1 MQVYIKETLYV
12 LDYDNNIVDMIFTSD
27 DHRTPGYAYNINI
40 EESNTGYSN
49 LTFTMP
55 TKILPMPN
63 DLNEA
68 PAPEEFIL
76 NPKLELLTPLVK
88 LRYNRQVFY
97 VGQETIMVQEPTGY
111 GDTTTYIEKEYNTND
126 IMENYVMDYIVQ
138 PLDKKRSGHEVNL
151 NFTAMD
157 YPRFNLSKKRFG
169 LTINE
174 DTITRD
180 DWSLFKSEPMSI
192 AGSVQYIQWTQDMSN
207 QYQGEN
213 HIIPTTWDP
222 TTATDYP
229 INIAQLNNMMGKKEV
244 WPYGIAATVYWWP
257 ITNTGR
263 FEGVMYNEGDYLTL
277 QLYPKMKTGTAD
289 TSTITHNLDLYG
301 YQWTYLDKGK
311 SFLTPNN
318 PTNYLNWILENTNW
332 QIALKEKEPVGWT
345 VIADDL
351 ETDEKI
357 IPHLPTKN
365 SEGVNLKEGDYWLFK
380 TLNITDTNYL
390 HYTIDEEKPVY
401 GITQSFEELPIL
413 TTEDIGTWECV
424 ILTEEYE
431 IGDMK
436 YQLPVVSICSWD
448 GNKWYIDYADRE
460 CMTTRIYQRRNNE
473 WINVSNDYH
482 TSNIDK
488 RVGFIYDVDIVETE
502 VAKPEGSVGDLF
514 ETTDLRTNLSLSE
527 SNCYNAITELSKA
540 FQLYPVFN
548 CEDRTVSLKL
558 FAGKNYGLTY
568 RLGQSLEGTSVK
580 EDGDKIVTKL
590 FSYGGQDT
598 KGTENIN
605 LGDAE
610 RSYQKP
616 EDNPDEREPWDP
628 NAPEYI
634 QKRSPYGT
642 NYIYNFK
649 WMYDNKWITKEQIL
663 ELYDL
668 NEQIQELNKRV
679 LKPLTEDFL
688 ATNDAYVNAGVQL
701 STDQD
706 EYMAVLNSMMNTYY
720 RHPGETTDKF
730 TAFPERPA
738 DCYVGDDGR
747 CYFDIHYC
755 DKCHATRGTK
765 FPNDTCTTVGCD
777 GELKTRT
784 IHINTWEEESNGEL
798 GLGTTSEKLNPT
810 SKGFYQEVYE
820 QLGEANKDYIYLGQI
835 FQEKNIDNLNNE
847 KKYILNDGKETV
859 VYDKSSHLY
868 HWNDCVGKW
877 IEHIGYAIKD
887 EEEVNALRIKVELL
901 EESQKV
907 YNRDLADLEDQ
918 IQDKFGDYIIEGRFQ
933 DEEIVYPAILLVK
946 TLEAS
951 DQYATPE
958 TTYNLNV
965 IDSSGLI
972 EYRMPGTEVYN
983 ELVHSLHSTGQIV
996 PKAGDYV
1003 TIYDEPMGMYGVPGL
1018 ITSIRRVLDN
1028 PQSNSITVNTSYTDN
1043 EELVGNIITA
1053 TNTVLSNK
1061 DIYARTAILKSDGTV
1076 SGAAMAK
1083 TLEENSNKNLTFVGI
1098 SGSTLLDSSG
1108 LLVTNPN
1115 KPERKMKYTGAGV
1128 FGTVDNGMTY
1138 DAMMTPEGINANYI
1152 NAGSIDTQKIQIM
1165 SGLHGKVVLD
1175 NYGLAVKDNKSL
1187 KYTLPTKTKKLEG
1200 ETFLDWSDSNL
1211 KAFIGVDGNNDAQ
1224 LYLKGQMQI
1233 DGGSI
1238 IGGWNVL
1245 GNKLF
1250 STNGQVELTDTEK
1263 NKGIQNYVGLSSD
1276 GQYAF
1281 WTGNS
1286 DPEKANFRIKHNG
1299 ELVSETMNAKI
1310 KVTDDKI
1317 VTEVKDRKDADAG
1330 LSSRIA
1336 QTYNSISLSV
1346 GNKNK
1351 AGSISISMTKDNGE
1365 TSTSSGLISSI
1376 VLTADKV
1383 ELNGGI
1389 NKIGGWVI
1397 KDDYLGNMAGTQ
1409 NSSAASQNYFLS
1421 QNGKYAWCSM
1431 NDAEYNYYLFF
1442 KDKFAVRTD
1451 GILFAKGAVITG
1463 DSKFSGK
1470 LEAATG
1476 SFKGSLD
1483 AATGSFKGSLDAA
1496 TGTFNGDISAASGI
1510 FKGAVYTI
1518 SKEGWWKMGDGII
1531 WGMAGQTVGGDTDNW
1546 ETTLKPGGVVIR
1558 SMSTNTEREKSW
1570 WDICGSSSDMRVKN
1584 NINVLDDQFENFYN
1598 ELSPVS
1604 FYFNPD
1610 YHDDKGKIRF
1620 GFIAQEVEEAARLTS
1635 IPEVAAIGHSG
1646 NPEHLYDLNKEEI
1659 IALNTW
1665 QIQKLKKEV
1674 KELKQELQEL
1684 KKEKTN

>member
-68 PAPEEFIL
+68 PASEEFIL
-76 NPKLELLTPLVK
+76 NPKLKLLTPLVK

-97 VGQETIMVQEPTGY
+97 VGQETIMVQEPIGY

-138 PLDKKRSGHEVNL
+138 PLDKKRSEYEVSL

-213 HIIPTTWDP
+213 HIIPTAWDP

-244 WPYGIAATVYWWP
+244 WPYGITATIYWWP

-263 FEGVMYNEGDYLTL
+263 FEGVMYNEGDFLTL

-301 YQWTYLDKGK
+301 YQWTYLEKGK

-332 QIALKEKEPVGWT
+332 QIALKGKDTVGWS
-345 VIADDL
+345 VIAADL

-357 IPHLPTKN
+357 IPHLPTKDTY
-365 SEGVNLKEGDYWLFK
+365 GVNLQEGDYWLFK
-380 TLNITDTNYL
+380 TLNISDTNYL
-390 HYTIDEEKPVY
+390 HYTTDEEQPFY
-401 GITQSFEELPIL
+401 GITQSFEELPVL
-413 TTEDIGTWECV
+413 TMEDIGTWECV

-431 IGDMK
+431 IGNMK

-460 CMTTRIYQRRNNE
+460 CMTTRIYQWKNNE
-473 WINVSNDYH
+473 WTNVSNDYH

-488 RVGFIYDVDIVETE
+488 RVGFIYDIDIVETE

-514 ETTDLRTNLSLSE
+514 ETTDLRTNLSLSD
-527 SNCYNAITELSKA
+527 SNCYNAIVELSKA

-548 CEDRTVSLKL
+548 CEDRTISLKL

-580 EDGDKIVTKL
+580 EDGDKIITKL

-598 KGTENIN
+598 QGTENIN

-610 RSYQKP
+610 RSYQEP
-616 EDNPDEREPWDP
+616 EDNPDEREPWNP

-642 NYIYNFK
+642 NYVYNFK
-649 WMYDNKWITKEQIL
+649 WMYDNEWITKEQIL

-668 NEQIQELNKRV
+668 NEQIQELNKKV

-688 ATNDAYVNAGVQL
+688 STNDAYVNAGVQL

-706 EYMAVLNSMMNTYY
+706 EYTAVLNSMMNTYY

-730 TAFPERPA
+730 TAFPEKPA
-738 DCYVGDDGR
+738 DCYIGADGR
-747 CYFDIHYC
+747 CYLDIHYC
-755 DKCHATRGTK
+755 DKCHATRGTQ
-765 FPNDTCTTVGCD
+765 FPGDVCTTVGCE
-777 GELKTRT
+777 GELKVRT
-784 IHINTWEEESNGEL
+784 IHINTWMEESNGEL
-798 GLGTTSEKLNPT
+798 GLGTTSEQWNPT

-847 KKYILNDGKETV
+847 KKYILNDGQETE

-868 HWNDCVGKW
+868 HWNDCVHKW
-877 IEHIGYAIKD
+877 IEHFGYAIKD
-887 EEEVNALRIKVELL
+887 EKEVNALRIKVELL

-918 IQDKFGDYIIEGRFQ
+918 IQDKFGDYIIEGKFR
-933 DEEIVYPAILLVK
+933 DEQIVYPAILLVK

-951 DQYATPE
+951 DQYAIPD

-972 EYRMPGTEVYN
+972 EYRMPGTEIYN
-983 ELVHSLHSTGQIV
+983 ELVHSLHSIGQII

-1003 TIYDEPMGMYGVPGL
+1003 TIYDEPMGLYGVPGL
-1018 ITSIRRVLDN
+1018 ITNIKRVLDN
-1028 PQSNSITVNTSYTDN
+1028 PQSNSITVDTSYTDN

-1076 SGAAMAK
+1076 SGAAIAK
-1083 TLEENSNKNLTFVGI
+1083 TLEDNSNKNLTFVGV

-1187 KYTLPTKTKKLEG
+1187 KYTLPIKTKKLEG
-1200 ETFLDWSDSNL
+1200 ETFLDWSGSNL

-1245 GNKLF
+1245 GQKLF
-1250 STNGQVELTDTEK
+1250 SNNGTSTTSGEL
-1263 NKGIQNYVGLSSD
+1263 QNYVGLSST
-1276 GQYAF
+1276 GEYAM
-1281 WTGNS
+1281 WTGHQ
-1286 DPEKANFRIKHNG
+1286 DPNKANFRIKHNG
-1299 ELVSETMNAKI
+1299 EIYSQTLNSRL
-1310 KVTDDKI
+1310 KVLDDKI
-1317 VTEVKDRKDADAG
+1317 IAEVGDREDADKG
-1330 LSSRIA
+1330 LSSRIE
-1336 QTYNSISLSV
+1336 QTISSISLSV
-1346 GNKNK
+1346 GNKNN
-1351 AGSISISMTKDNGE
+1351 AGSISISVTKEDGST
-1365 TSTSSGLISSI
+1365 TSTSGSISSI

-1383 ELNGGI
+1383 ELNGGV

-1397 KDDYLGNMAGTQ
+1397 KNDYLGNMAGDQ
-1409 NSSAASQNYFLS
+1409 NSSAASKNYFLS

-1431 NDAEYNYYLFF
+1431 NTGEHDYYLFF
-1442 KDKFAVRTD
+1442 KDKFAVDTD
-1451 GILFAKGAVITG
+1451 GYLYANGAVFQKDCTF
-1463 DSKFSGK
+1463 KGK
-1470 LEAATG
+1470 LDAASG
-1476 SFKGSLD
+1476 SFKGELD
-1483 AATGSFKGSLDAA
+1483 AASGTFKGELKGGSISIGSNNAE
-1496 TGTFNGDISAASGI
+1496 TFKVKSNGDVSI
-1510 FKGAVYTI
+1510 
-1518 SKEGWWKMGDGII
+1518 GDGLAITHNTSYAIGKFVNGKWTTDSIDGDII
-1531 WGMAGQTVGGDTDNW
+1531 QV
-1546 ETTLKPGGVVIR
+1546 
-1558 SMSTNTEREKSW
+1558 
-1570 WDICGSSSDMRVKN
+1570 GSSTAEGNFVVYAKVSDNDNTKR
-1584 NINVLDDQFENFYN
+1584 FY
-1598 ELSPVS
+1598 LPVD
-1604 FYFNPD
+1604 FDADHIHF
-1610 YHDDKGKIRF
+1610 
-1620 GFIAQEVEEAARLTS
+1620 
-1635 IPEVAAIGHSG
+1635 AIG
-1646 NPEHLYDLNKEEI
+1646 
-1659 IALNTW
+1659 
-1665 QIQKLKKEV
+1665 KLGTSTLGLVVRKGLIVGYKS
-1674 KELKQELQEL
+1674 L
-1684 KKEKTN
+1684 